1 MGTFGK
7 HASSSTSLGLTAAK
21 RKSTGKLNSLSRT
34 SRHPQVCITQM
45 GGRTLPYRSA
55 STPLSPSIFMTTQ
68 QKIGATD
75 LPPSIPRRGISA
87 TDLPPSIPRRILS
100 RSSRVHIRANDYDD
114 GIGEQGQQNAVF
126 GQTDMTKPRH
136 WDQKERCLDRCPSY
150 NRTTSVSAL
159 NAFANISIKSK
170 PSLSTSSASNNPS
183 SIVSQIDAAPI
194 MLEVSPGILARLR
207 DAHETWTYL
216 QRDFYLPASCKGCS
230 VELTC
235 IKNLDYVL
243 CPTCRTVSPIDGPQE
258 TRGGGLGLGFT
269 VDDLRRWE
277 TGKQLVP
284 LPSPSAALEFHHD
297 RLLRLRRQLGSNKEF
312 THDSSTP

>member
-170 PSLSTSSASNNPS
+170 KPSSNNPL
-183 SIVSQIDAAPI
+183 SINVAPT
-194 MLEVSPGILARLR
+194 MLEVSPGVHARLR
-207 DAHETWTYL
+207 GAHETWTFL
-216 QRDFYLPASCKGCS
+216 QRDFYLPTSCKGCS

-243 CPTCRTVSPIDGPQE
+243 CPTCRIVSPIDGPPE

-277 TGKQLVP
+277 TGNKVF
-284 LPSPSAALEFHHD
+284 PSPSAA
-297 RLLRLRRQLGSNKEF
+297 
-312 THDSSTP
+312 